1 MRHGAAEGILLDGQ
15 KAELVLHGS
24 ETRRNARRSGTYNDH
39 IICAGRST
47 AIQFSY
53 GIDGLAPLF
62 DRIAD
67 EIGIGPPHFPTPLLF
82 AGAWR
87 LAKNRPFERLG
98 PPHASLHSRRCS
110 PAQTVPRC
118 RQ

>member
-67 EIGIGPPHFPTPLLF
+67 ETHATELSCDKDPGNVGLKIG
-82 AGAWR
+82 
-87 LAKNRPFERLG
+87 
-98 PPHASLHSRRCS
+98 LHMGNVDAAFLRAENECDRV
-110 PAQTVPRC
+110 ARA
-118 RQ
+118 